1 MFGRSFVGVVALF
14 LGSKSGRIELRTGLG
29 HATAMPL
36 ATVYTSV
43 QAPADKSAALL
54 GKLSSALAT
63 ALSKPEAYVMT
74 RLAPDA
80 PMTFGGS
87 AAPSCAVEIKSIGGL
102 TTRTTKT
109 LSEVVCTLV
118 HEALG
123 VPKDRIYVVCT
134 DVPAHMWGFN
144 GSTFG

>member
-1 MFGRSFVGVVALF
+1 
-14 LGSKSGRIELRTGLG
+14 
-29 HATAMPL
+29 MPL
-36 ATVYTSV
+36 ATVFTSV
-43 QAPADKSAALL
+43 QAPAEKSAALL

-74 RLAPDA
+74 RLAPGA

-87 AAPSCAVEIKSIGGL
+87 PDPCCAVEIKSIGGL
-102 TTRTTKT
+102 TTRTTKS

-123 VPKDRIYVVCT
+123 VPKERIYVVCT